1 MPGSEEKATGGRVG
15 LQMGGTPLMEE
26 VVDSVEETGSTDV
39 VEDLTYNEL
48 RARLPREISND
59 VVQLIATSKQ
69 ALVDF
74 ANIRTQ
80 QDVDNFNQSYNVDLS
95 LPQEG

>member
-1 MPGSEEKATGGRVG
+1 
-15 LQMGGTPLMEE
+15 MGGTPLMEE

>member
-1 MPGSEEKATGGRVG
+1 M
-15 LQMGGTPLMEE
+15 
-26 VVDSVEETGSTDV
+26 
-39 VEDLTYNEL
+39 EDLTYNEL